1 LNAFRFPEGRRA
13 SADGRFRAR
22 KVQHM
27 TAHKHFKQLVRSRMK
42 KTGEGY
48 ATARLHILRQC
59 APGPPAR
66 DIPWHFAGSVP
77 ATTALRG
84 LLAHAGV
91 RDPQT
96 GAPFSEAMLFGI
108 AGGIGIG
115 VFSFLYEKENFAS
128 FFVAGRH
135 LLHDSLAYLRN
146 ACKRLDIEPV
156 VHETA
161 GVKAAEEQLRSALAE
176 HGPCVAWVDAAHLP
190 HRAMPPMASGS
201 AYHVITV
208 YQIDETGKIAS
219 IGDRTDEP
227 ITIDL
232 ADLAKARA
240 RIKKDKHRLLSIP
253 ASASR
258 ADLPA
263 LVRGGLRACYDGLA
277 GAGGVKSAATNFSL
291 KAIRLWAERLHGS
304 KDNERWE
311 RVFPR
316 GPRLWQGLT
325 SVYDYIEHYG
335 TGGGLCRPLFAEF
348 LTEAVSAGADA
359 RLADLALRYTELGSA
374 WSALANDA
382 LPDEVPVCR
391 EAKELFAH
399 KAELIDGGGSPD
411 EIRAAFARLDELRPR
426 TPDQFPLTE
435 AECTALR
442 ARLQA
447 RVQAL
452 YDAEVAARDAIGQ
465 AIA

>member
-1 LNAFRFPEGRRA
+1 
-13 SADGRFRAR
+13 
-22 KVQHM
+22 M

-48 ATARLHILRQC
+48 ATARRHILRQS
-59 APGPPAR
+59 APGQTAR
-66 DIPWHFAGSVP
+66 DLPWHFAGSVP

-91 RDPQT
+91 RDPHT

-115 VFSFLYEKENFAS
+115 VFSFFYEKENFAS
-128 FFVAGRH
+128 FFLAGRH

-146 ACKRLDIEPV
+146 ACERLGIETV
-156 VHETA
+156 VQETA
-161 GVKAAEEQLRSALAE
+161 GVKAAEVQLRSALTE

-190 HRAMPPMASGS
+190 HRAMPAIASGS
-201 AYHVITV
+201 AYHVITI
-208 YQIDETGKIAS
+208 YGIDEDGQTAS

-227 ITIDL
+227 ITIGL
-232 ADLAKARA
+232 PDLAKARA

-253 ASASR
+253 ASASP
-258 ADLPA
+258 ADMA
-263 LVRGGLRACYDGLA
+263 GLVRGGLRACYDGLA
-277 GAGGVKSAATNFSL
+277 GAGGIRSAATNFSL
-291 KAIRLWAERLHGS
+291 KAMRLWADRLHGS

-359 RLADLALRYTELGSA
+359 RLTDLATRYAELGRA
-374 WSALANDA
+374 WSALADAA

-399 KAELIDGGGSPD
+399 KAELIDGGGSPG
-411 EIRAAFARLDELRPR
+411 EIRAAGARLDELEPR

-435 AECTALR
+435 AECAALR

-447 RVQAL
+447 RVQGL
-452 YDAEVAARDAIGQ
+452 YEAEVAARDAIGQ